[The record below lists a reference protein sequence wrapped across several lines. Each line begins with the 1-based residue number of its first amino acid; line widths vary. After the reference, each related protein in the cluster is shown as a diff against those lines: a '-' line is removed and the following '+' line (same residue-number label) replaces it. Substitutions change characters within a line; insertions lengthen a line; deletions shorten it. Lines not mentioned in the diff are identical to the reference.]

1 MHQSKIEFRFIIKMK
16 LLLQIQYVSTFFDQ
30 VETRHHSI
38 WSLNIDSK
46 NEELFQSYL
55 IETVTFFACPSH
67 AMTTVPS
74 GALNSAV

>member
-1 MHQSKIEFRFIIKMK
+1 MWVWYQNETAAANSIWD
-16 LLLQIQYVSTFFDQ
+16 YVFGSRLTA
-30 VETRHHSI
+30 RNPCI
-38 WSLNIDSK
+38 WSLIIHATNGA
-46 NEELFQSYL
+46 LFLSYL